1 MQFDLQGLVL
11 ELPGSPFRSAIV
23 DHDAEDRCGE
33 KAKLEIVHRCENDM
47 RKGFPMSTSHLGLM
61 RLTPRVLRKSRTLP
75 SRLVAGCHCRVFTTD
90 WAWVAPD
97 GSEHNSSAG
106 PRAGQRESDS

>member
-1 MQFDLQGLVL
+1 MQFDLQDLVL

-61 RLTPRVLRKSRTLP
+61 RLTPGILRKSRTLA
-75 SRLVAGCHCRVFTTD
+75 SRLVAGCHCRVSLSGMS
-90 WAWVAPD
+90 WHVY
-97 GSEHNSSAG
+97 GSG
-106 PRAGQRESDS
+106 